1 MNFPTSYLV
10 ILLNINFVENTN
22 KQEMLILDARVS
34 QIQLKSQQDTFV
46 WTNVSQIPNRVV
58 QFSTTTPHVLMYT
71 KRLREKFPPSDI
83 FSNQLNRV
91 LYDATLMLS

>member
-10 ILLNINFVENTN
+10 ILLNINLVENTN

-46 WTNVSQIPNRVV
+46 
-58 QFSTTTPHVLMYT
+58 
-71 KRLREKFPPSDI
+71 
-83 FSNQLNRV
+83 
-91 LYDATLMLS
+91 